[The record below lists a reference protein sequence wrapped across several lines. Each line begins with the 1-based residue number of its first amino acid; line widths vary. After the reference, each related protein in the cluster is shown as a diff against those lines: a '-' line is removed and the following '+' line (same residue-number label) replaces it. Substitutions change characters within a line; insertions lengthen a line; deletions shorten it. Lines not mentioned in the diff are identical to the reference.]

1 LKEFK
6 KSLVK
11 SRRNSSVLL
20 SFSSYLNGSL
30 RYYCTI
36 RDSIMNEAFNAS
48 QANLSMYYNSSNSN
62 NESLGTSNGSNGNAS
77 NSGNSPRTLTIE
89 GGVRNDGVG
98 GGVGAGAGTS
108 ASTVVNPN
116 SVNNANIVN
125 DIYSQL
131 SQLTNQFNNYQN
143 ATNEKNHQLN
153 IRLNF
158 INDTVESM
166 KRNMSDVNQQML
178 LLLQDNRNN
187 NFSTYY
193 NSQNK
198 VLEVFSKH
206 ISKLSKDIEE
216 LSNAPNPMQNQ
227 VGGLPSHP
235 QLQSQ
240 QHLTQ
245 PVRII
250 PRTNSTSNCN
260 EDDGFGKTLTIRS
273 PALQG
278 NSNPTS
284 PFIPNKFNFDINTF
298 PVARTN
304 PTSFAPT
311 PPTFQVHSNT
321 PHQNFA
327 TMPYTVIPTTI
338 ASKVPNN
345 TDSNHPSI
353 PLTSSETEKSHS
365 KSKKRRKSSKPRQ
378 PSNSAPSYMLPLP
391 TLLPKDEEGL
401 KNGTNNIVAHTG
413 SLKGGHSPLNQVQ
426 FMATLTRPGET
437 NPIINT
443 ALRQAQV
450 QESQFFS
457 DIDHTMVPITTRPR
471 EDSDIS
477 TNTGNSESKSK
488 DSDLKS
494 ISTKS
499 DKSESNK
506 DPTQFYRVERSL
518 KTITDIWKEYKYGLK
533 DKPPL
538 KLLEHKYG
546 TKWRNETE
554 SRTFL
559 RRKKIYDAIEVGMRE
574 GIEESA
580 IIQEL
585 EEYRSYDNNGTIK
598 KKPLLWLSTHIPEKY
613 VR

>member
-1 LKEFK
+1 M
-6 KSLVK
+6 
-11 SRRNSSVLL
+11 
-20 SFSSYLNGSL
+20 NG
-30 RYYCTI
+30 
-36 RDSIMNEAFNAS
+36 AFNTS

-62 NESLGTSNGSNGNAS
+62 NESLGTSNGSNGNA
-77 NSGNSPRTLTIE
+77 NNAGNSPRTLTIE
-89 GGVRNDGVG
+89 GDVRRDGVG

-108 ASTVVNPN
+108 TSTAVNPNAVNLN

-143 ATNEKNHQLN
+143 ATNEKIHQLN
-153 IRLNF
+153 LRLDFTNS
-158 INDTVESM
+158 TVESM
-166 KRNMSDVNQQML
+166 KRSMSDVNQQML

-198 VLEVFSKH
+198 VMQVFSKH
-206 ISKLSKDIEE
+206 ISKLGKDIEE
-216 LSNAPNPMQNQ
+216 LSNAPNPIQNQ
-227 VGGLPSHP
+227 VGGLPSYP

-240 QHLTQ
+240 QHLAQ
-245 PVRII
+245 PARII

-260 EDDGFGKTLTIRS
+260 DDDGFGKTLSIRS
-273 PALQG
+273 PGVQG

-284 PFIPNKFNFDINTF
+284 PFIPNKYNFDINAF

-304 PTSFAPT
+304 ATSFAPT
-311 PPTFQVHSNT
+311 PPTYHLHSNPPHQNLHSNP

-327 TMPYTVIPTTI
+327 TMPYTVIP
-338 ASKVPNN
+338 SKVPNN
-345 TDSNHPSI
+345 TDSNHPNI
-353 PLTSSETEKSHS
+353 PLASSETEKSHS

-378 PSNSAPSYMLPLP
+378 PSNSAPSYMHPLP
-391 TLLPKDEEGL
+391 TLLPKEEEGL
-401 KNGTNNIVAHTG
+401 KNGTNTIVAQSG

-426 FMATLTRPGET
+426 FIATLTRPGET
-437 NPIINT
+437 NPIVNT

-450 QESQFFS
+450 QETQFFS
-457 DIDHTMVPITTRPR
+457 DIDHTMDPITTRPR

-477 TNTGNSESKSK
+477 SNTGNSESKSK

-499 DKSESNK
+499 DKSESNN

-538 KLLEHKYG
+538 QLLEHKYG

-559 RRKKIYDAIEVGMRE
+559 RRKKIYDAIEVGMLE
-574 GIEESA
+574 GIEESV

-613 VR
+613 VRESN